1 MAAPRS
7 EEEASPQVE
16 RLWPARLRWRL
27 RGAWQWPAFLVLTVV
42 DGLLLE
48 LLPPYGSG
56 PGGVLPGILLAGFA
70 NLLLVAVV
78 GPLVGRLLLRRWRR
92 DLPRQIADDY
102 AGTALMC
109 ALLVFLVLAGLAHR
123 PAVASDDRDH
133 RAVFAAVHDY
143 VRAHA
148 PGLAGLLA
156 SADALRL
163 DEHYY
168 RACLPTGEVRRAF
181 CLLVDTGS
189 RPADVRED
197 TDRTPNRDWRRFP

>member
-27 RGAWQWPAFLVLTVV
+27 RGAWQWPAFLVLTVL
-42 DGLLLE
+42 DGVLLE

-56 PGGVLPGILLAGFA
+56 PGGLVPGILLAGFA
-70 NLLLVAVV
+70 NLLLVAVA
-78 GPLVGRLLLRRWRR
+78 GPLLGRLLLRRWRP

-109 ALLVFLVLAGLAHR
+109 VLFVGLVLAGLAHR
-123 PAVASDDRDH
+123 PAVAADDRDR
-133 RAVFAAVHDY
+133 RAVFVAVHDY
-143 VRAHA
+143 VRAHT
-148 PGLAGLLA
+148 PGLAGVLS
-156 SADALRL
+156 SADALRF

-168 RACLPTGEVRRAF
+168 RVCLPSGEVRRAF
-181 CLLVDTGS
+181 CLLVDTGT
-189 RPADVRED
+189 RPARVRED

>member
-7 EEEASPQVE
+7 EEEVSPHVE

-27 RGAWQWPAFLVLTVV
+27 RGAWQWPTFLVLTVV
-42 DGLLLE
+42 DGVLLE
-48 LLPPYGSG
+48 VLPPYGSG

-70 NLLLVAVV
+70 NLLLIAVG
-78 GPLVGRLLLRRWRR
+78 GPLVGSRLLRRRR
-92 DLPRQIADDY
+92 PDLPRAIAADY

-123 PAVASDDRDH
+123 PAVASGERDR

-143 VRAHA
+143 VRVHA
-148 PGLAGLLA
+148 PGYAGVL
-156 SADALRL
+156 SAGDALRL
-163 DEHYY
+163 DEHYH
-168 RACLPTGEVRRAF
+168 RACLPSGDVRRAL
-181 CLLVDTGS
+181 CLFVDTS
-189 RPADVRED
+189 VRPARVRED

>member
-16 RLWPARLRWRL
+16 RLWPARLRWRM
-27 RGAWQWPAFLVLTVV
+27 RGAWQWPMFVALTLV
-42 DGLLLE
+42 DALLLQ
-48 LLPPYGSG
+48 LLPAYGTG
-56 PGGVLPGILLAGFA
+56 PGGLVPAILLAGFA
-70 NLLLVAVV
+70 NLLLVAVA
-78 GPLVGRLLLRRWRR
+78 GPLVGRLLLRRWRP
-92 DLPRQIADDY
+92 DLPKPIADDY

-109 ALLVFLVLAGLAHR
+109 ALFLFLVLAGLAHR
-123 PAVASDDRDH
+123 PAVASGERDR

-148 PGLAGLLA
+148 PGYAGVL
-156 SADALRL
+156 SAGDALRL

-168 RACLPTGEVRRAF
+168 RACLPSGNVRRAL
-181 CLLVDTGS
+181 CMLVDTS
-189 RPADVRED
+189 TKPARVRED

>member
-7 EEEASPQVE
+7 EDEASPQVE
-16 RLWPARLRWRL
+16 RLWPARLRWRM
-27 RGAWQWPAFLVLTVV
+27 RGAWQWPTFVALMLVDAV
-42 DGLLLE
+42 LLQ

-56 PGGVLPGILLAGFA
+56 PGGLVPAILLAGFA
-70 NLLLVAVV
+70 NLLLVAVA
-78 GPLVGRLLLRRWRR
+78 GPLVGRLLLRRWRP
-92 DLPRQIADDY
+92 DLPKPIADDY

-123 PAVASDDRDH
+123 PAVASGERDR

-148 PGLAGLLA
+148 PGYAGVL
-156 SADALRL
+156 SAGDALRL

-168 RACLPTGEVRRAF
+168 RACLPSGNVRRAL
-181 CLLVDTGS
+181 CMLVDTS
-189 RPADVRED
+189 TKPARVRED

>member
-1 MAAPRS
+1 MAPPRS
-7 EEEASPQVE
+7 EDDATPQVE
-16 RLWPARLRWRL
+16 RLWPGRLRWRL

-42 DGLLLE
+42 DGVLLE

-70 NLLLVAVV
+70 NLALVAVG
-78 GPLVGRLLLRRWRR
+78 GPLVGRLLLRRWRP
-92 DLPRQIADDY
+92 DLPRQIAADY

-109 ALLVFLVLAGLAHR
+109 ALFAFLVLAGIAHR
-123 PAVASDDRDH
+123 PAVAAVDRDR

-148 PGLAGLLA
+148 PGYAGLL
-156 SADALRL
+156 SAGDALRI

-168 RACLPTGEVRRAF
+168 RACLPTGDVRRALCVF
-181 CLLVDTGS
+181 VDTS
-189 RPADVRED
+189 SEPARVRED

>member
-7 EEEASPQVE
+7 EDDATPQVE
-16 RLWPARLRWRL
+16 RLWPTRLRWRL
-27 RGAWQWPAFLVLTVV
+27 RGAWQWPTFLVLTVV

-92 DLPRQIADDY
+92 DLPRPIADDY

-109 ALLVFLVLAGLAHR
+109 ALCLGIAVAGVVHR
-123 PAVASDDRDH
+123 PATAADARDRA
-133 RAVFAAVHDY
+133 AVFAALHDF
-143 VRAHA
+143 VLARAPA
-148 PGLAGLLA
+148 YAGLLRR
-156 SADALRL
+156 ADALRL
-163 DEHYY
+163 DADLY
-168 RACLPTGEVRRAF
+168 RACVPTGDPRREVCVF
-181 CLLVDTGS
+181 VDTA
-189 RPADVRED
+189 RQPVRARADTEQ
-197 TDRTPNRDWRRFP
+197 TPNRDYRRFP

>member
-16 RLWPARLRWRL
+16 RLWPGRLRWRM
-27 RGAWQWPAFLVLTVV
+27 RGAWQWPTFVALTLV
-42 DGLLLE
+42 DGLLLQ

-56 PGGVLPGILLAGFA
+56 PGGLVPAILLAGFA
-70 NLLLVAVV
+70 NLLLVAVG
-78 GPLVGRLLLRRWRR
+78 GPLVGRLLLRRRR
-92 DLPRQIADDY
+92 PDLPKPIADDY

-123 PAVASDDRDH
+123 PAVASGERDR

-143 VRAHA
+143 VRAQA
-148 PGLAGLLA
+148 PGYAGVL
-156 SADALRL
+156 SAGDALRL
-163 DEHYY
+163 DAHYY
-168 RACLPTGEVRRAF
+168 RACLPSGDVRRALCMF
-181 CLLVDTGS
+181 VDT
-189 RPADVRED
+189 RAKPASVRED